1 MIICSTR
8 ASAFTD
14 RQPFQDF
21 VVFLLNVMAKKGRFT
36 PHPFLISMKKF
47 LLVAF
52 LFQGLA
58 FPSLAQQAQTAG
70 KALSFGKKIT
80 DKNAITTTE
89 LLTRIKGKDALP
101 AKVTGEIES
110 VCQAKGCWAKVKLP
124 DGQRMRVTFKD
135 YAFFVPKDAAGKKII
150 MDGTAFVKIVPVEEQ
165 RHYAKDAG
173 ATEEEQAKI
182 NQPEQA
188 LTFEAKGVLIK

>member
-1 MIICSTR
+1 
-8 ASAFTD
+8 
-14 RQPFQDF
+14 
-21 VVFLLNVMAKKGRFT
+21 
-36 PHPFLISMKKF
+36 MKKF

-58 FPSLAQQAQTAG
+58 FSSLAQKAQPAA
-70 KALSFGKKIT
+70 KALRFGEKIT

-89 LLTRIKGKDALP
+89 LLTRMKGKESFP
-101 AKVTGEIES
+101 AKVEGEIES

-124 DGQRMRVTFKD
+124 GGQSMRVTFKD

-150 MDGTAFVKIVPVEEQ
+150 MDGTAFVKTVPVEEQ

-173 ATEEEQAKI
+173 ASEEEQAKI
-182 NQPEQA
+182 NQPERS
-188 LTFEAKGVLIK
+188 LTFEAKGVLIR